1 MDNCVFCEK
10 IKNKTIKLIYENQLA
25 IAFFDEFPVNEGHM
39 LIITKKHYPTF
50 FDISDQEQK
59 AMIDLLN
66 KSKKYLDDKYNPD
79 GYNVGLNCGSIAGQ
93 SVMHVHMHIIP
104 RYKDDVKN
112 PRGGIRCVIPNKK
125 NY

>member
-1 MDNCVFCEK
+1 
-10 IKNKTIKLIYENQLA
+10 
-25 IAFFDEFPVNEGHM
+25 
-39 LIITKKHYPTF
+39 
-50 FDISDQEQK
+50 
-59 AMIDLLN
+59 MIDLLN
-66 KSKKYLDDKYNPD
+66 KSKKYLDDKCKSD
-79 GYNVGLNCGSIAGQ
+79 GYNVRLNCGSMAGQ